1 MEELYLHC
9 VPSPNF
15 SKKFKLSPQASTPAQ
30 TGWKE
35 HKLSDVCVC
44 IKPYGGVNFLKSR
57 SFDPCDPSTGN
68 RTAAVPFT
76 TSHFLDAQNKMHP
89 KQCNDQSA
97 QMNETPQL
105 RHHALNA
112 MKVLDVIDEGQMS
125 NRVDEIVHRMITAGL
140 SVQFGCRR
148 LLRMQIPDH
157 FLIVFC

>member
-9 VPSPNF
+9 GPPPNF
-15 SKKFKLSPQASTPAQ
+15 SKKLKLSLPTPQTSTPAE

-35 HKLSDVCVC
+35 YKLSDVGVC

-89 KQCNDQSA
+89 K
-97 QMNETPQL
+97 T
-105 RHHALNA
+105 
-112 MKVLDVIDEGQMS
+112 
-125 NRVDEIVHRMITAGL
+125 
-140 SVQFGCRR
+140 
-148 LLRMQIPDH
+148 MQ
-157 FLIVFC
+157 